1 MKKRIA
7 ALLMASAVFLSLCS
21 CGKNS
26 SVSVNGTK
34 IGSGI
39 YKYFLDCAEN
49 ENPDADKSVQA
60 QAAMEKISEYVA
72 VNSEFANRSIVL
84 DVSEK
89 AELSDT
95 VNSYWRLFSSYYD
108 GIGVSKQDIYEIEL
122 SNVYREK
129 LLENYYSADGDNPVT
144 DEELKSY
151 FGSNFIAFRAVTGF
165 LTTVDAENKTVS
177 LSDADRQAVIDV
189 FNNMA
194 NEINEGISDFDKV
207 SGYAQ
212 NAVVTSET
220 VVIGR
225 DNASY
230 PEGFFDNVTGVG
242 AGQSASF
249 VIGDYIFTVQRYD
262 INSEELN
269 LFETYRAD
277 CLKSLKGEDFDAV
290 VADWA
295 QAYACV

>member
-1 MKKRIA
+1 MKKRIT
-7 ALLMASAVFLSLCS
+7 ALLLALAVFLSLCS

-39 YKYFLDCAEN
+39 YKYFLDRAEN
-49 ENPDADKSVQA
+49 ENPDADKSVQNA
-60 QAAMEKISEYVA
+60 AAMEKISEYVA
-72 VNSEFANRSIVL
+72 VNSEFAGRNIIL
-84 DVSEK
+84 GVSEK

-95 VNSYWRLFSSYYD
+95 VNSYWRLFSSYYE
-108 GIGVSKQDIYEIEL
+108 GIGVSKQDLYEIEL
-122 SNVYREK
+122 SKVYREK

-144 DEELKSY
+144 DDELKAY
-151 FGSNFIAFRAVTGF
+151 FSNNFIAFRAVTGF
-165 LTTVDAENKTVS
+165 LTTVDSENKTVS
-177 LSDADRQAVIDV
+177 LSDADRQATVDI

-194 NEINEGISDFDKV
+194 NEINGGISDFDKV
-207 SGYAQ
+207 SGYAH
-212 NAVVTSET
+212 NVVVTSET

-225 DNASY
+225 DNTSY
-230 PEGFFDNVTGVG
+230 PEGFFDNVTDIG

-249 VIGDYIFTVQRYD
+249 VIGDYIFAVQRYD

-269 LFETYRAD
+269 LFETYRTD

-295 QAYACV
+295 KAYPAA